1 MKSFKDLKQEL
12 LEAKFKV
19 PSGTK
24 ELKREVVKAGGKK
37 FELVYIQNR
46 KRKVEVYL
54 DGNNFGQEFK
64 NQKDAEKEMK
74 DIRGVLAQME
84 DFSMDEFKEFFNEV
98 NI

>member
-1 MKSFKDLKQEL
+1 MKTFSQLRTEL
-12 LEAKFKV
+12 NEAAFKV
-19 PSGTK
+19 PSGEK
-24 ELKREVVKAGGKK
+24 ELKRDTVRAGSKK
-37 FELVYIQNR
+37 FELVFVQNK

-64 NQKDAEKEMK
+64 DLKDAEKEMK
-74 DIRGVLAQME
+74 DIRGVLSQME

>member
-1 MKSFKDLKQEL
+1 MKTFSQLRTEL
-12 LEAKFKV
+12 NEAAFKV
-19 PSGTK
+19 PSGEK
-24 ELKREVVKAGGKK
+24 ELKRDSVRAGSKK
-37 FELVYIQNR
+37 FELVFVQNK

-64 NQKDAEKEMK
+64 DLKDAEKEMK
-74 DIRGVLAQME
+74 DIRGVLSQME